1 LLTGRFID
9 IGAKIIIRSI
19 KMYSRKE
26 TLKMKRRLIV
36 MLTTITIIAAL
47 VIPVNAEG
55 PVKQQLLV
63 DQARITFKSFM
74 IDKNMAWFR
83 EHMHKAKGFLIIP
96 ELLQGAWFIG
106 GSGGRGVLV
115 VKDNA
120 TGDWSQPVFYTL
132 GSLTLGI
139 QFGGEKSEIIM
150 AVFTQKGLERL
161 YSSSFKFGGDA
172 SIAIGPAGG
181 GGKADIMTDFVS
193 FVRSKGAFAGVS
205 MEGAI
210 VKVNGDW
217 NELYYGKKVS
227 PVGIV
232 NHKLVSNPGSAELL
246 TTIRD
251 ALK

>member
-1 LLTGRFID
+1 
-9 IGAKIIIRSI
+9 
-19 KMYSRKE
+19 
-26 TLKMKRRLIV
+26 MKRRLIV
-36 MLTTITIIAAL
+36 ILTIITIIAAL
-47 VIPVNAEG
+47 VTPINAEE

-74 IDKNMAWFR
+74 VDKDMAWFR

-96 ELLQGAWFIG
+96 DLLQGAWFIG

-115 VKDNA
+115 VKDKT
-120 TGDWSQPVFYTL
+120 TGDWSQPAFYTI
-132 GSLTLGI
+132 GSLSFGI

-150 AVFTQKGLERL
+150 MVFSQKGLDRL

-172 SIAIGPAGG
+172 TIAAGPVGG
-181 GGKADIMTDFVS
+181 GAKADVMTDFVS
-193 FVRSKGAFAGVS
+193 FVRSKGAYAGIS

-217 NELYYGKKVS
+217 NQAYYGKKVS

-232 NHKLVSNPGSAELL
+232 EKKLVSNPGSAELL
-246 TTIRD
+246 NTVQN
-251 ALK
+251 AFK

>member
-1 LLTGRFID
+1 
-9 IGAKIIIRSI
+9 
-19 KMYSRKE
+19 
-26 TLKMKRRLIV
+26 MKRRLIV
-36 MLTTITIIAAL
+36 ILTIITIIAAL
-47 VIPVNAEG
+47 VTPINAEE

-74 IDKNMAWFR
+74 VDKDMAWFR

-96 ELLQGAWFIG
+96 DLLQGAWFIG

-115 VKDNA
+115 VKDKT
-120 TGDWSQPVFYTL
+120 TGDWSQPAFYTI
-132 GSLTLGI
+132 GSLSLGI

-150 AVFTQKGLERL
+150 IVFSQKGLDRL

-172 SIAIGPAGG
+172 TIAAGPVGG
-181 GGKADIMTDFVS
+181 GAKADVMTDFVS
-193 FVRSKGAFAGVS
+193 FVRSKGAYAGIS

-217 NELYYGKKVS
+217 NQAYYGKKVS

-232 NHKLVSNPGSAELL
+232 EKKLVSNPGSAELL
-246 TTIRD
+246 NTVQN
-251 ALK
+251 AFK

>member
-1 LLTGRFID
+1 
-9 IGAKIIIRSI
+9 
-19 KMYSRKE
+19 
-26 TLKMKRRLIV
+26 MKRRLIV
-36 MLTTITIIAAL
+36 ILTIITIITVL
-47 VIPVNAEG
+47 VTPVNAEE

-63 DQARITFKSFM
+63 DQARIIFKSFM

-115 VKDNA
+115 VKDKT
-120 TGDWSQPVFYTL
+120 TGDWSQPSFYTI
-132 GSLTLGI
+132 GSLSFGI

-150 AVFTQKGLERL
+150 IVFTQKGLDRL

-172 SIAIGPAGG
+172 SIAAGPVGG
-181 GGKADIMTDFVS
+181 GAKADVMTDFVS

-210 VKVNGDW
+210 VKVNYDW
-217 NELYYGKKVS
+217 NEAYYGKKVS
-227 PVGIV
+227 PLGIV
-232 NHKLVSNPGSAELL
+232 EKKLVSNPGSAELRE
-246 TTIRD
+246 TIQN
-251 ALK
+251 ALN